1 MNIGI
6 YAGSFDPITRGHLNI
21 IERSMC
27 FCDKLIVVIGINKA
41 KKTLF
46 DLDTRLGFIHSSL
59 KDIQGS
65 IVVDCTE
72 KLIIDYA
79 KYQGA
84 KLLIRGVRSSKDF
97 EFETALAQINKDLAP
112 NIETVL
118 LPSLPK
124 FQNVSSSMVK
134 ELASFNVDVR
144 NFVEF
149 EVSEALCDRFADDI
163 L

>member
-6 YAGSFDPITRGHLNI
+6 YAGTFDPITRGHLNI
-21 IERSMC
+21 IERSLR
-27 FCDKLIVVIGINKA
+27 FCDKLIVVIGINKT

-46 DLDTRLGFIHSSL
+46 DLDTRLGFIHSSTR
-59 KDIQGS
+59 DIQGS
-65 IVVDCTE
+65 IVIDCTE

-79 KYQGA
+79 KSQEA
-84 KLLIRGVRSSKDF
+84 RLLIRGVRSSKDF
-97 EFETALAQINKDLAP
+97 EYETTLAQINKELAP
-112 NIETVL
+112 GIETIL
-118 LPSLPK
+118 LPALPK

-144 NFVEF
+144 SYVES
-149 EVSEALCDRFADDI
+149 EVSEALRDRFADDI